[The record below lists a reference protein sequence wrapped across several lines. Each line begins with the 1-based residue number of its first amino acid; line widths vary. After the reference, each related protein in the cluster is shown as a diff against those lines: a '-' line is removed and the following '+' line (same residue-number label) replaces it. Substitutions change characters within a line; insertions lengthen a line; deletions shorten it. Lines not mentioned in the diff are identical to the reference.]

1 MARQTTIKEPFPLS
15 AKIRALLKQFENMMF
30 GGIPPELPLRYYRY
44 VIVSN
49 LLFVFALVGHS
60 LFVPVYW
67 TLGAPLPFW
76 VNLLFVPLDAVCL
89 FLNRRHLYKSAFGLW
104 VGAVILHTLMSSLTF
119 GWASGF
125 HYYLLSLAVFI
136 FMAPW
141 NKGINIV
148 FNGAIMSLYIWLNF
162 HGGGLLTAYPIP
174 PRLAVSTPIS
184 NIVVNFIILSYL
196 AYYYA
201 VAAEKAQQTLE
212 ASEKTLKTI
221 LAASPVGIAL
231 VKHRAIFWAND
242 TLERL
247 MGFGGG
253 QMSGLDVVRIY
264 PEMGRMDHLEH
275 LAHEV
280 GRPFIDL
287 PDNQLIRSDGTTFPC
302 HLKIR
307 PITPG
312 DKAAGSIVVVMDTS
326 AHKAAEREKA
336 ALLKKMQRAEKL
348 EAVGTMAGGVAHDL
362 NNILSGILS
371 YPDLLLMKIAPTD
384 PMRKPLE
391 LIRQCGEKAA
401 AIVQNLL
408 TLTRRG
414 VSVQQPIDLNAA
426 VSDYLKSPEHENLM
440 VNHPQVVLETALCA
454 DPPFLAG
461 SPVHLSKTLMNLIA
475 NACEAMA
482 GGGTLRLETAARCIE
497 DPFTGYEII
506 EPGCYAVLSVADSG
520 HGIAKENLERIF
532 EPFFTKKVMGRSGTG
547 LGLAV
552 VWGTVK
558 DCGGFIDVSSGA
570 GGGTRFDLYFPAV
583 PAPGRPAAPPESH
596 EDYKGAGQHVLVV
609 DDLPEQRAVATA
621 MLASLGYKTDAVPS
635 GEAAVAWVREN
646 RTDLLLLDM
655 VMDPGIDGLETYRQI
670 LALRPR
676 QKAVIVS
683 GFSETERVAGALTLG
698 AARCMQKPYT
708 LMALGQAVKQALGD
722 ERGAGPRA

>member
-1 MARQTTIKEPFPLS
+1 MSE
-15 AKIRALLKQFENMMF
+15 KIPGYLKQFENMMF

-49 LLFVFALVGHS
+49 LIFAFALVGHS

-76 VNLLFVPLDAVCL
+76 VNLLFVPVDAVCL
-89 FLNRRHLYKSAFGLW
+89 LLNRRHLYRSAFGLW
-104 VGAVILHTLMSSLTF
+104 VGAVIVHTVLSSLTY

-125 HYYLLSLAVFI
+125 HYYLLSLTVFI

-141 NKGINIV
+141 KKGINIV
-148 FNGAIMSLYIWLNF
+148 FNAAIMSVYIWLNF
-162 HGGGLLTAYPIP
+162 HQGGLLTAYPIP
-174 PRLAVSTPIS
+174 PPLAVSTPIA
-184 NIVVNFIILSYL
+184 NIVVNFIVLSYL

-212 ASEKTLKTI
+212 QSEKTLKTI

-231 VKHRAIFWAND
+231 VKHRTLFWAND

-247 MGFGGG
+247 MGFGSG
-253 QMSGLDVVRIY
+253 QMGGLDIARIY
-264 PEMGRMDHLEH
+264 PEMARMDHLEH

-287 PDNQLIRSDGTTFPC
+287 PDSQLIRNDGTPLSC
-302 HLKIR
+302 HIKIR

-312 DKAAGSIVVVMDTS
+312 DKAAGSIAVVLDTT
-326 AHKAAEREKA
+326 AQKAAEREKA
-336 ALLKKMQRAEKL
+336 ALLKKFQRAEKL

-362 NNILSGILS
+362 NNILTGILS
-371 YPDLLLMKIAPTD
+371 YPDLLLMKIAPGD

-414 VSVQQPIDLNAA
+414 ISVQQPIDLNAA
-426 VSDYLKSPEHENLM
+426 VTDYLNSPEHENLI
-440 VNHPQVVLETALCA
+440 VNHPRVALETVLCA

-482 GGGTLRLETAARCIE
+482 GGGTLRLETATRCL
-497 DPFTGYEII
+497 DDTFTGYEIVD
-506 EPGCYAVLSVADSG
+506 PGRYAVLSVSDSG

-558 DCGGFIDVSSGA
+558 DCGGFVDVTSGAGA

-583 PAPGRPAAPPESH
+583 PAPGQPAVRPVSH
-596 EDYKGAGQHVLVV
+596 EDCKGAGEHVLVV

-621 MLASLGYKTDAVPS
+621 MLEALGYKTDAVPS
-635 GEAAVAWVREN
+635 GEAAVAWVREKP
-646 RTDLLLLDM
+646 TDLLLLDM
-655 VMDPGIDGLETYRQI
+655 MMDPGIDGLETYRRV

-683 GFSETERVAGALTLG
+683 GFSETERVAGALDLG
-698 AARCMQKPYT
+698 AARYMKKPYT
-708 LMALGQAVKQALGD
+708 LMALGQAVKQALAD
-722 ERGAGPRA
+722 DAGTGRST